1 MADALGLHQA
11 CHGAAAARQVGE
23 VVGVHLPGQD
33 AKAVLPE
40 DGFKLPGVG
49 AVVAGGAEDLPE
61 VGPWSSP
68 DAPKH
73 EAGGRQ
79 AAVPGG
85 PLPPVRQVDQS
96 SASPKNM
103 VPISSTVWVTD
114 RRVRMF
120 LK

>member
-1 MADALGLHQA
+1 MLAE
-11 CHGAAAARQVGE
+11 HGFQLA
-23 VVGVHLPGQD
+23 
-33 AKAVLPE
+33 
-40 DGFKLPGVG
+40 GVG

-68 DAPKH
+68 DAPEN

-85 PLPPVRQVDQS
+85 LLPPVRQVDQAS
-96 SASPKNM
+96 FSPKGM
-103 VPISSTVWVTD
+103 VPISSTTWVTD
-114 RRVRMF
+114 RMFRLF